1 MHLQIL
7 KLILWSKAGHP
18 PRIVSF
24 EPGMAN
30 VISGASKTGKSAV
43 IPIIDYCL
51 ASTKCSIPVGTIR
64 KACSWF
70 GIVVQ
75 TIEGQKLLARREPG
89 DAKATGDM
97 MLLEADGE
105 IDVPTETPIKN
116 IVADGVKRILDRLS
130 ALSNL
135 DLEPG
140 AEPGFNSRVSFR
152 DLTAF
157 MFQPQYIVAN
167 PAVLFFNA
175 DTTEHREKLKAI
187 FPYVVGALT
196 ADMLAAKWE
205 IDKLQRQLRRKEA
218 ELNAMRTSVRTW
230 QVEAQ
235 GWIKQAIEL
244 GLVPSDTVIPDN
256 WPEMLALLR
265 RIAQGTSRAAQPTV
279 GSIEATL
286 AELQRLRDEER
297 RIAAMLAERRQRLN
311 EIQRLIDSSLS
322 YGSAMQ
328 IQRERLDVSTW
339 LGEII
344 DRSDDPI
351 VALGGGGR
359 DKIDALR
366 DALAGIEIQLRSQ
379 PSLSDAFDRERL
391 RLRGA
396 VEEGTAQLSA
406 IRREMALLERR
417 SEQVRNATFRSD
429 RIERFLGRLEQVILL
444 YERTGE
450 DAKLPAEIDAIKGLI
465 ADHRKI
471 YSEGQVKQKQI
482 AALKIIET
490 YASRIIPH
498 LDAEW
503 PNAPVELSVE
513 DLTVRVVHPDR
524 TDYLWEIGS
533 GANWLAYHVAIIA
546 ALQRFFLTDI
556 GHPVPGLLVFDQPSQ
571 VYFPRG
577 FEGDHVSELGRSRD
591 EDILAIRWVFE
602 ALGAEAVRANGQ
614 LQIIILDHAG
624 PEVWGEIDGV
634 TLVEEWRGN
643 DKLVPAAWIDAANPQ

>member
-1 MHLQIL
+1 M
-7 KLILWSKAGHP
+7 
-18 PRIVSF
+18 
-24 EPGMAN
+24 
-30 VISGASKTGKSAV
+30 
-43 IPIIDYCL
+43 
-51 ASTKCSIPVGTIR
+51 
-64 KACSWF
+64 
-70 GIVVQ
+70 
-75 TIEGQKLLARREPG
+75 LARREPG
-89 DAKATGDM
+89 DLKQTGDM
-97 MLLEADGE
+97 MLLESEDE
-105 IDVPTETPIKN
+105 INVPVETPVKN
-116 IVADGVKRILDRLS
+116 STADGVKRILDRLS

-135 DLEPG
+135 DLEPT

-218 ELNAMRTSVRTW
+218 ELNAMRSSVRTW
-230 QVEAQ
+230 QVEAR

-244 GLVPSDTVIPDN
+244 GLVPPNTVIPDN
-256 WPEMLALLR
+256 WPDVLEMLRA
-265 RIAQGTSRAAQPTV
+265 IAQGSSRSAQPSV

-286 AELQRLRDEER
+286 VELQRLREEER

-339 LGEII
+339 LGEVVE
-344 DRSDDPI
+344 RSDDPI

-359 DKIDALR
+359 EKIEMLR
-366 DALAGIEIQLRSQ
+366 EALAGVELQLRSQ
-379 PSLSDAFDRERL
+379 PSLSDAFDRERV

-396 VEEGTAQLSA
+396 VEEGTAALST
-406 IRREMALLERR
+406 IRREMVLLERR
-417 SEQVRNATFRSD
+417 SEQVRQATFRSD
-429 RIERFLGRLEQVILL
+429 RIERFLGRLEQVIQL

-450 DAKLPAEIDAIKGLI
+450 DAKLPAEVDAIRTQI
-465 ADHRKI
+465 AEYRKI
-471 YSEGQVKQKQI
+471 YSENQVKQKQI

-490 YASRIIPH
+490 YASRIIPT

-503 PNAPVELSVE
+503 SNAPIELSVD

-533 GANWLAYHVAIIA
+533 GANWLAYHVAVMA

-577 FEGDHVSELGRSRD
+577 FGGAHVSELGRTRD
-591 EDILAIRWVFE
+591 EDVRAIRWVFE
-602 ALGAEAVRANGQ
+602 ALGSEVVQANGR
-614 LQIIILDHAG
+614 LQIIVLDHAG
-624 PEVWGEIDGV
+624 PEVWGEIEGV
-634 TLVEEWRGN
+634 TLVEEWR
-643 DKLVPAAWIDAANPQ
+643 DDEKLVPVGWTGETAAS